1 MAVEIMSGVLF
12 GAAFGSHVNNLF
24 KNDVPPANVGH
35 SFIVLDIVRW
45 MPLEDYYA
53 RMDQFLEEV
62 KAVPR
67 AREVEEVFYPG
78 ERRYLSYLEKTK
90 EGVALSVGV
99 QEELDRLAVECG
111 IVFPSPAGTA

>member
-45 MPLEDYYA
+45 MPLEVY
-53 RMDQFLEEV
+53 
-62 KAVPR
+62 
-67 AREVEEVFYPG
+67 
-78 ERRYLSYLEKTK
+78 
-90 EGVALSVGV
+90 
-99 QEELDRLAVECG
+99 
-111 IVFPSPAGTA
+111 